1 LKGSSK
7 IIIKYKNK
15 EMVKV
20 ADKISEMLFA
30 NGIYK
35 VTARTNEFIVE
46 VLPSNG
52 NYRNEYK
59 NLNFDYEREYIN
71 MEQTESDEES
81 IYQLPNY

>member
-1 LKGSSK
+1 
-7 IIIKYKNK
+7 
-15 EMVKV
+15 
-20 ADKISEMLFA
+20 MLFA

-59 NLNFDYEREYIN
+59 NSNFDYEREYIN

-81 IYQLPNY
+81 MYQLPNY